1 VVIDEVAGVGD
12 LHQETLIILNRG
24 AGTSLKDWKLEGSPL
39 GIFIFPD
46 IFLFSG
52 GSIRVHTT
60 AGENT
65 PSDLYLNQGEP
76 AWPPGTTILL
86 TSASNTDIFSFKV
99 PGPASAP

>member
-1 VVIDEVAGVGD
+1 M
-12 LHQETLIILNRG
+12 QETLVIINRG

-52 GSIRVHTT
+52 GSIRIHTA

-65 PSDLYLNQGEP
+65 ASDLFLNQGES
-76 AWPPGTTILL
+76 AWPPGTIIIL
-86 TSASNTDIFSFKV
+86 SNAKNGEISRFTM
-99 PGPASAP
+99 PGVKPAH